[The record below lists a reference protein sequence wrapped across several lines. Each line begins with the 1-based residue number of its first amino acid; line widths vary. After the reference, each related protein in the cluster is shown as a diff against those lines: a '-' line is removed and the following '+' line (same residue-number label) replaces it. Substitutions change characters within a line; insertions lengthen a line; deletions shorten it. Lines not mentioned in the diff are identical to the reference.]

1 MLPLPTRH
9 MCLVE
14 TGKLGWHHKLTNK
27 KGLNIMER
35 VPDIV
40 ANVFTESGIQIGT
53 LTVDEHQK
61 IMKSALKKKSNYVKQ
76 AKNAVAV
83 FLKAFFITLKGFV
96 LIAAIIFSL
105 FLIFNEGDYKD
116 IDNFIFNKNAA
127 LSSIGVGSY
136 EEGFLFLFSM
146 LFLAIISLKVSFQC
160 AFFAS
165 LLSVFDCVCSVVSLS
180 SKKKLEIYTTKDK
193 RDNLKKISNGEFEFA
208 FKNVNFLEF
217 VGQKNIFQLDIDTE
231 IKKALQEQSDCKI
244 VVKYQESN

>member
-1 MLPLPTRH
+1 
-9 MCLVE
+9 
-14 TGKLGWHHKLTNK
+14 
-27 KGLNIMER
+27 MER

-53 LTVDEHQK
+53 LTVEEHQK
-61 IMKSALKKKSNYVKQ
+61 IMKAALKKKSNYVGQ

-83 FLKAFFITLKGFV
+83 FLKSFFVILKGFI

-116 IDNFIFNKNAA
+116 IENFVFNKDAA

-146 LFLAIISLKVSFQC
+146 LFLAILSLKASFHC

-165 LLSVFDCVCSVVSLS
+165 LISVLDCVCSVLSLS
-180 SKKKLEIYTTKDK
+180 SKKKLEIYTTKEK
-193 RDNLKKISNGEFEFA
+193 RDNLIKVSNGEIEFA
-208 FKNVNFLEF
+208 FKNMNFLEF
-217 VGQKNIFQLDIDTE
+217 AGQKNMFQLDIETE